1 MGHMKKSWG
10 KTIKTIL
17 GVLVGNLVL
26 SFAVAA
32 FTVPNGIIMGGAT
45 GIGLTISHY
54 FPVNL
59 SLIIL
64 AINAVLFVLGAVFL
78 GKKFALTTIISS
90 FIYPIFLSM
99 AQSIP
104 GIGLVVRVGAST
116 GGTDILALVLHK
128 WFHVP
133 VAVFLYIVDFSVL
146 GLQMLFSDSEQI
158 LYGILNLFLS
168 TVVLNRVMLLGKSQI
183 QLFIISD
190 KYREIRQKVLTDID
204 AGVTMVDIETGY
216 GEQKQQ
222 GVLCV
227 IHSRKL
233 YSVKEAIQEID
244 PKAFITITQ
253 INEVRGRGFTMEK
266 RISGH
271 TGLLALIGSPVGHSG
286 SPAMYNYSFEKLG
299 LDYAYVAF
307 DIKEDKVK
315 DAIAAM
321 KTFNMRGC
329 NVTMPDKVEAA

>member
-1 MGHMKKSWG
+1 MEHMKKSWE
-10 KTIKTIL
+10 KIIKTIL

-32 FTVPNGIIMGGAT
+32 FIVPNGIIMGGAT

-54 FPVNL
+54 FQVNL
-59 SLIIL
+59 SMIIL

-104 GIGLVVRVGAST
+104 GIDKVTVLLGIGIGLVVRVGAST

-146 GLQMLFSDSEQI
+146 GFQMLFSDSEQI

-183 QLFIISD
+183 QLFVISD

-253 INEVRGRGFTMEK
+253 LNEVRGRGFTMEK
-266 RISGH
+266 LRYDELNL
-271 TGLLALIGSPVGHSG
+271 TK
-286 SPAMYNYSFEKLG
+286 N
-299 LDYAYVAF
+299 
-307 DIKEDKVK
+307 
-315 DAIAAM
+315 
-321 KTFNMRGC
+321 
-329 NVTMPDKVEAA
+329 